1 MVTVTHYEDIRSSAL
16 PLAVRALQTATQSLN
31 TQLS

>member
-1 MVTVTHYEDIRSSAL
+1 MVTAIHYEDIRSPAL